1 MILVIGVFAAIMF
14 LINQLN
20 VYQNQ
25 RIIQTMTM
33 EYSIIS
39 MSDNLIKTY
48 NNAGKNSGNMQFFSE
63 YQTIKEN
70 LLNVIILLKTR
81 IVSEESKMLLLGV
94 EHTANKV
101 ISECDT
107 GLKEIKASELQNFSE
122 HFAQAHKENEFV
134 QSNTAALLQKELEY
148 LSSTQEKSQQLYFI
162 TLTTSS
168 IIFLFVIFVM
178 IIYASNF
185 SKQLINPIENLTKS
199 VEQVAAGKMDVL
211 INQELINQKDEVG
224 ILSRSFVMMVSNIKD
239 MITKL
244 NYSNIQITNSKDA
257 LEKGNTELK
266 KLNQFMVDREIKMI
280 ELKKRISELEKSS
293 TQQGKI

>member
-1 MILVIGVFAAIMF
+1 MILVVGVFAAIMF
-14 LINQLN
+14 LVNQLN

-63 YQTIKEN
+63 YRTIKEN

-81 IVSEESKMLLLGV
+81 IVSEESRMLLLGV
-94 EHTANKV
+94 EHTANMV
-101 ISECDT
+101 ISECDA
-107 GLKEIKASELQNFSE
+107 GLKEIKAGELQNFSE

-134 QSNTAALLQKELEY
+134 QSNTATLLQKELEY

-162 TLTTSS
+162 TLITSS

-224 ILSRSFVMMVSNIKD
+224 ILSRSFEMMVINIKD

-293 TQQGKI
+293 MQQGKI